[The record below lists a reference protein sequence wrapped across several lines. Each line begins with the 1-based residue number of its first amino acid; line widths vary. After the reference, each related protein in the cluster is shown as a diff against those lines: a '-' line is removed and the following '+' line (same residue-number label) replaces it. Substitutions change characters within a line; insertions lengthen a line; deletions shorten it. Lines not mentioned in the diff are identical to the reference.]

1 MTEMARLKDNI
12 LAMNNNVEALKYG
25 TYHRKGFV

>member
-1 MTEMARLKDNI
+1 MARLKDNI
-12 LAMNNNVEALKYG
+12 LAMNNNVEALKYE